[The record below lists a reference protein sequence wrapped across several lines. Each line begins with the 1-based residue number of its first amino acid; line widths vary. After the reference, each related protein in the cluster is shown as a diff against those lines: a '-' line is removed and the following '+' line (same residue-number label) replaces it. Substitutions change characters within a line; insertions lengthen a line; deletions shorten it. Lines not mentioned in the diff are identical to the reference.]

1 MEAGWEVGVAPWLQ
15 RPTLLSKDMEPL
27 QARTTWRRSHLASPR
42 RSKLSNG
49 RGETCSARC
58 PRAGTL
64 VHWCQSCWT
73 GHSAQRGPAP
83 RAGRRSELGINWSR
97 RQQERGFGNARGGLG
112 ISRGVYECRQRCH
125 GPFWQVMP
133 SAKLLRVRDVCP
145 VPKSTELYGLCPLSA
160 TERP

>member
-15 RPTLLSKDMEPL
+15 RPTLLSRTWSRCRRVPRGDDRIWLPRVAASSQMGG
-27 QARTTWRRSHLASPR
+27 ARPALLGALGP
-42 RSKLSNG
+42 
-49 RGETCSARC
+49 A
-58 PRAGTL
+58 
-64 VHWCQSCWT
+64 HWCQSCWT

-97 RQQERGFGNARGGLG
+97 RQQERGFGNAWGGLG